1 MLLKALLKISYPMK
15 NSFLIF
21 TLLCFGL
28 SSCVPKDEVSAVK
41 TNIEYLTGA
50 NGAKKWKVTDGSIKQ
65 GETSINLIANQPPCI
80 TDNILTLN
88 ANKTYELTEGATKCD
103 PSKDPDLILKANW
116 TLIDDPKSITIDKF
130 IFLTY
135 VLDKPKFIISQIN
148 DDVFKGQADIVL
160 NGKNLVANV
169 TFTAVK

>member
-1 MLLKALLKISYPMK
+1 MKNNILVIALLV
-15 NSFLIF
+15 L
-21 TLLCFGL
+21 GL
-28 SSCVPKDEVSAVK
+28 SSCVPKEEVNALK

-50 NGAKKWKVTDGSIKQ
+50 NGLKKWKVTDGTIKQ

-88 ANKTYELTEGATKCD
+88 ANKTYELTEGATKCE

-116 TLIDDPKSITIDKF
+116 TLVEDPKSITIDKF

-135 VLDKPKFIISQIN
+135 TLDKPKFVISEIN